1 MPTYTESFT
10 APRDNLPNTYTD
22 VQAREIDFVSR
33 FTANWDALRNILG
46 ILRPIKKAPG
56 TRLRSY
62 TATVTLADGNVSPGR
77 VIPYSTH
84 TIKEIAYADVSV
96 EKYAHA
102 VTIEEVNEYGA
113 DVAVEKSDDAFL
125 VELQNNVLTRFYS
138 FANTGALTAV
148 AGTWQ
153 AALAKAKGLVI
164 DKFNKMRKTVT
175 NVVGFA
181 NVLDLY
187 DYLGAANV
195 TIQTAFGLSYIQNF
209 LGYSTLF
216 LLSEPDINR
225 GDVLAIPVENI
236 DLYYI
241 DPNDSEFRKLG
252 LVYTVDGET
261 NLIGFHAQGAY
272 HTAVGE
278 TYALMGM
285 TLWAEYLDAIAVVSV
300 GSETFNA
307 VVSPSGNPAALLY
320 YEKDAN
326 DNYFRTTDTTV
337 VATKTYYTRTVGPVN
352 P

>member
-125 VELQNNVLTRFYS
+125 VELQNNVLTRF
-138 FANTGALTAV
+138 
-148 AGTWQ
+148 
-153 AALAKAKGLVI
+153 
-164 DKFNKMRKTVT
+164 
-175 NVVGFA
+175 
-181 NVLDLY
+181 
-187 DYLGAANV
+187 
-195 TIQTAFGLSYIQNF
+195 
-209 LGYSTLF
+209 
-216 LLSEPDINR
+216 
-225 GDVLAIPVENI
+225 
-236 DLYYI
+236 
-241 DPNDSEFRKLG
+241 
-252 LVYTVDGET
+252 
-261 NLIGFHAQGAY
+261 
-272 HTAVGE
+272 
-278 TYALMGM
+278 
-285 TLWAEYLDAIAVVSV
+285 
-300 GSETFNA
+300 
-307 VVSPSGNPAALLY
+307 
-320 YEKDAN
+320 
-326 DNYFRTTDTTV
+326 
-337 VATKTYYTRTVGPVN
+337 
-352 P
+352 